1 MANAMFAPSA
11 LHTSHDCTF
20 LLSRHCGWILSVSVS
35 GKEWIDWISYYFV
48 PVLMWMWMMM
58 MVMTAVLGWM
68 EQNKIQQWT
77 ESNCVGGECRG

>member
-1 MANAMFAPSA
+1 MQCSPPLHSTQAMIVRFYYLDTAGGFSQ
-11 LHTSHDCTF
+11 F
-20 LLSRHCGWILSVSVS
+20 SVVS

-48 PVLMWMWMMM
+48 PVLMWMWMMMM